1 MVQYQPAEDR
11 GGEAAMPFDGT
22 DFHAR
27 PRQPNP
33 EMPSDKALSRFILF
47 IAICLFVTPFSMF
60 GLVDL
65 VRSIWGR

>member
-1 MVQYQPAEDR
+1 
-11 GGEAAMPFDGT
+11 MPFEGT
-22 DFHAR
+22 DFQAR
-27 PRQPNP
+27 PRQPSP

-65 VRSIWGR
+65 VRSIWGK